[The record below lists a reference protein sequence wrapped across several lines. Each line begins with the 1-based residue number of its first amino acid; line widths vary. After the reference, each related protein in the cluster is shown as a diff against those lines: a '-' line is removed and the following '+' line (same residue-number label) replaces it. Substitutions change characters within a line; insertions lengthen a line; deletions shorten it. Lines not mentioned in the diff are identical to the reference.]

1 MSFINPQKT
10 LNVNQVKNHKEG
22 IYLWTEKKDGHYL
35 QLHNGRA
42 FSKTGRDLGKFPYG
56 STLNP
61 LSNYEVEAYGRDL
74 AAAKSALG
82 CKVIPWHTLN
92 YHLHNRICY
101 SEPYSVINDSLW
113 KLQNG
118 ILEYAPVL
126 LIGTIE
132 EAITYAEAKI
142 YPVGGEGL
150 VGRLQGRAGYMS
162 NCRNKTLVKI
172 KSKEY
177 LEAVVVSQTAG
188 SEQVLMKSLDGACF
202 SVKAMNRTIVVGKKY
217 WVECMKI
224 NPNGVPREPVL
235 MGENHGRS

>member
-10 LNVNQVKNHKEG
+10 LNVNQVKNHNDG

-35 QLHNGRA
+35 QLHNGHA
-42 FSKTGRDLGKFPYG
+42 FTKTGRDLGKFPYG

-61 LSNYEVEAYGRDL
+61 LSNYEVEAYGKDL

-82 CKVIPWHTLN
+82 RKLVPWHVLQ
-92 YHLHNRICY
+92 YRLHNRIDN

-113 KLQNG
+113 NLQNG
-118 ILEYAPVL
+118 VLEYAPVL
-126 LIGTIE
+126 ITGTIA
-132 EAITYAEAKI
+132 EAIAYAEAKI
-142 YPVGGEGL
+142 FPKNGEGL
-150 VGRLQGRAGYMS
+150 VGRLQDRAGYMS
-162 NCRNKTLVKI
+162 GCRNKTLVKI

-177 LEAVVVSQTAG
+177 LEAVVISQTAG
-188 SEQVLMKSLDGACF
+188 SEQVYMKSLDGVLF
-202 SVKAMNRTIVVGKKY
+202 SVKAMNRSIVVGKRY

-235 MGENHGRS
+235 MDNAHEQ

>member
-1 MSFINPQKT
+1 M
-10 LNVNQVKNHKEG
+10 NQVKNHKEG

-35 QLHNGRA
+35 QLHNGHA
-42 FSKTGRDLGKFPYG
+42 FTKTGRDLGKFPYA
-56 STLNP
+56 SNLNP
-61 LSNYEVEAYGRDL
+61 LSNYEIEAYGKDL

-82 CKVIPWHTLN
+82 RKAIPWHVLQ
-92 YHLHNRICY
+92 YHLHNRIDN
-101 SEPYSVINDSLW
+101 SEPYSVISDSLW

-118 ILEYAPVL
+118 ILEFAPILV
-126 LIGTIE
+126 IGTIE
-132 EAITYAEAKI
+132 EAIAYAEAKI
-142 YPVGGEGL
+142 YPSGGEGL

-162 NCRNKTLVKI
+162 NCRNKTLVKV

-177 LEAVVVSQTAG
+177 LEAVVISQTEG
-188 SEQVLMKSLDGACF
+188 SEQVYMKSLDGVYF

-235 MGENHGRS
+235 LESGHER